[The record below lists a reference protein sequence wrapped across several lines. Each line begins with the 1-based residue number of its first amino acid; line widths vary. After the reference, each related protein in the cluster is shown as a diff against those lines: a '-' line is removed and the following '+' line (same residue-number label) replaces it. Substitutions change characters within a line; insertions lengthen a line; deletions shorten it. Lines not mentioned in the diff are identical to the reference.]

1 MRTKLRSWAAWAAGA
16 TGALA
21 LIVTAAAC
29 GSSVDASASLAPSPS
44 ASVSV
49 SISPNPS
56 MDVSAAVA
64 SVQANWERFFS
75 DATSAAQRADL
86 LQRGQEYAQTLRSK
100 ATTTVLSGI
109 TAQVKSVD
117 VTSPDTANVTYDIV
131 RNGQTL
137 LSNVQGQAVLENGT
151 WKISTQS
158 FQGVL
163 DSLQSQLLQPS
174 SP

>member
-1 MRTKLRSWAAWAAGA
+1 MSR
-16 TGALA
+16 
-21 LIVTAAAC
+21 
-29 GSSVDASASLAPSPS
+29 D
-44 ASVSV
+44 
-49 SISPNPS
+49 
-56 MDVSAAVA
+56 
-64 SVQANWERFFS
+64 
-75 DATSAAQRADL
+75 
-86 LQRGQEYAQTLRSK
+86 
-100 ATTTVLSGI
+100 
-109 TAQVKSVD
+109 
-117 VTSPDTANVTYDIV
+117 DIV